1 MANDNLAQN
10 EKLREDTRTHA
21 HTHTTQRSKQQ
32 KDTQQI
38 QSLN

>member
-1 MANDNLAQN
+1 MANYNMAQN
-10 EKLREDTRTHA
+10 KKLHEDTN
-21 HTHTTQRSKQQ
+21 THTTQRSKQQ